1 MELNNFSIKGLRQL
15 RAIEA
20 LVENDV
26 RVQDLGSIIGALNP
40 RQTIMELRRQGFYG
54 IIKTRR
60 FREKDRDKK
69 TCWPGEYYI
78 PKEYKFLV
86 MEVIK
91 KCATSVCE
99 ISEAAKNDIPYH
111 LYVEEVKKCK
121 N

>member
-1 MELNNFSIKGLRQL
+1 MELNNFSIKGARQL

-20 LVENDV
+20 LVENDIL
-26 RVQDLGSIIGALNP
+26 VQDLGSIIGALNP
-40 RQTIMELRRQGFYG
+40 RQTIMELRKQGFYG

-78 PKEYKFLV
+78 PKEYKPVVEEIL
-86 MEVIK
+86 K

-99 ISEAAKNDIPYH
+99 ISEAAKNDIHSH

>member
-1 MELNNFSIKGLRQL
+1 MELNNFSIKGPRQL

-20 LVENDV
+20 LIENDV

-69 TCWPGEYYI
+69 TCWLGEYYI
-78 PKEYKFLV
+78 PQEYKFLV
-86 MEVIK
+86 AETLK

-99 ISEAAKNDIPYH
+99 ISEAAKNDIHSH